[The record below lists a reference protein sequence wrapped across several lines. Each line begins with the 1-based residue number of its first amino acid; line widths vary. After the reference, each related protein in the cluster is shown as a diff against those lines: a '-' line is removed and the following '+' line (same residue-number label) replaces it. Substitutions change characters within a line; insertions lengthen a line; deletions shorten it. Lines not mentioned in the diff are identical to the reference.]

1 MVMKKEMEIT
11 IFPEGEITIHVKGV
25 KGKKCIDFSKFLEG
39 AIGEVIEREKTSE
52 FYEEEVE
59 QEINSKLHDV

>member
-1 MVMKKEMEIT
+1 MKKEMEIT